1 MKIRILMFEDETAIL
16 RPICT
21 FLRAQGYEVLGFNT
35 PKACPLLSD
44 SKHECPHDQACADI
58 LITDMNMP
66 EMTGYELIRTLAR
79 KGCGIPLRNI
89 IVISST
95 MPSGQREEI
104 ASLGSHF
111 LPKPFQLG
119 ALLRVI
125 RDCNYN
131 IDPSR
136 ELIPIETLSNS
147 MRPISSATGI

>member
-1 MKIRILMFEDETAIL
+1 MKIRILMFEDESSIL

-44 SKHECPHDQACADI
+44 INHECPHDQACADI
-58 LITDMNMP
+58 LITDMKMP
-66 EMTGYELIRTLAR
+66 GMTGYELIRTMAG
-79 KGCGIPLRNI
+79 KGCGIPLHNV

-95 MPSGQREEI
+95 MAPEQREEI
-104 ASLGSHF
+104 ASFGGHF

-125 RDCNYN
+125 RDCNNN
-131 IDPSR
+131 ILPSR
-136 ELIPIETLSNS
+136 KLIPIEILSTS
-147 MRPISSATGI
+147 ARPLSS

>member
-1 MKIRILMFEDETAIL
+1 MKIRILMFENETSIL

-44 SKHECPHDQACADI
+44 IKHECPNDQACADI

-66 EMTGYELIRTLAR
+66 GMTGYELIRIMAG
-79 KGCGIPLRNI
+79 KGCGITPQNI

-95 MPSGQREEI
+95 MASEQREEI
-104 ASLGSHF
+104 ASLGGHF

-119 ALLRVI
+119 ALLRAI
-125 RDCNYN
+125 RDCHNN
-131 IDPSR
+131 ILPSR
-136 ELIPIETLSNS
+136 ELMPIKTLLTNVKPAS
-147 MRPISSATGI
+147 ITTEI